1 MSYTRNTVYENRAS
15 PMQQKIEKELAFLGK
30 MSQLLYL
37 SLLVLCVLVV
47 DIRSELRS
55 ETPETELSPVNV
67 LGDRVPLS
75 SEILGIDDVEFDLE
89 VTMDYMLAV

>member
-1 MSYTRNTVYENRAS
+1 
-15 PMQQKIEKELAFLGK
+15 

-47 DIRSELRS
+47 DIRSELRG
-55 ETPETELSPVNV
+55 ETPETELPPANV
-67 LGDRVPLS
+67 LGDRAPLS
-75 SEILGIDDVEFDLE
+75 SKILGIDEVEFDLE